1 MSISFREKLEKET
14 ILLDGAFGT
23 YIQSLGI
30 KDDDFKDRPGCMEYL
45 SITRPDLI
53 RKVHSDYLEAG
64 SDAVET
70 NTFGGNAI
78 KLAEYGL
85 SDQVFE
91 LNRAGTKLARDVA
104 DEFSAPSFPRYVIGT
119 MGPTGKLPS
128 STDPVLGDVTY
139 GELKKI
145 FYYQASGI
153 IAGGADALLV
163 ETGQDLLEMKAAVN
177 GAKEAIER
185 AKRDLV
191 LMAQF
196 TLANNGRMLLGTDT
210 SAAMAVLAYLGADVV
225 GINCSAGPLEME
237 GAVKCLSENSPV
249 FVSCVPNA
257 GLPAE
262 VKGRTVYS
270 LGPREMGE
278 IMGRFVR
285 EYRLDIIG
293 GCCGTN
299 PDHIREMRK
308 ALEDSRKREK
318 KANRFCASFYLG
330 FDLGALPRP
339 IIVGE
344 RINTQGSRKMKELLL
359 KEDFDEI
366 IELGKDQ
373 QRNGAR
379 ALDVCSVLTERPTEK
394 RDAVLLTKRLAES
407 VQVPLMIDSTDA
419 EVIEAALR
427 DYPGTAFINSV
438 NLEDGGTK
446 ARRVFSLA
454 KEHAGFVVCLVIDE
468 QGMAG
473 TMERKVAIARRL
485 YDIAVKE
492 YGLAPHRIIF
502 DMLTFTLG
510 TGEKEYLNAATET
523 FDAIERV
530 KLELPG
536 VLTVLG
542 VSNISFGLQKQ
553 ARKTLNALFLHY
565 AVKAGLDM
573 AIVNPADMIGYSDIP
588 QKEREVSENLI
599 FNRHPEALNDLVG
612 YFSGVTLRGKIA
624 PAEEKELPI
633 EERLKKCVFDRNK
646 AGIIPLIDEG
656 LKTINA
662 EDMINNILLDAMRQV
677 GEKLESGEF
686 VLPYVL
692 QSAEVMRKAIEHLQG
707 SLPGDRVH
715 KRGKVLLA
723 TVFGDVHDIG
733 KNLVKMILE
742 NNGFTVLD
750 LGKQVPVEI
759 IVREAQRNKVDAVG
773 LSALLVST
781 ARHMKTCVQSMHDAG
796 LQYPVLIGGAPVNE
810 RFAREISFLGNGSV
824 YKGGVFYARD
834 AFTGLKIM
842 RALTGPDEK
851 KRIMEEYSEQFE
863 PAPEAV
869 HVTEEPD
876 KAGAGYKAK
885 GAKQEVPVPPFYGIR
900 SVSNIFIDDVFRY
913 LDENML
919 FDVAWG
925 SKLKDRQQK
934 KSLVEKEYRQLLNEL
949 KVEIMRKGWLEM
961 RAVYG
966 YFKCRV
972 SGGDMR
978 VLDEKEKVLETI
990 HLAPAEK
997 GGKSPLADYF
1007 LSEAEGQDLVAFQAV
1022 TIGDRMNDAIKEL
1035 SERGE
1040 YSRVFYLHGL
1050 SVHLAE
1056 ALAAYIHDR
1065 IRLELKL
1072 LKGQGKRYSPG
1083 YPLWKDIR
1091 DQKKIFKI
1099 LEIEKRLGI
1108 RLTGECQMVPEQS
1121 TTAMIIYNARAEY

>member
-1 MSISFREKLEKET
+1 METSFREKLKKET
-14 ILLDGAFGT
+14 ILLDGAFAT
-23 YIQSLGI
+23 YIQSLGV
-30 KDDDFKDRPGCMEYL
+30 KDGDFKDRPGCMEYL
-45 SITRPDLI
+45 SITRPDLV

-91 LNRAGTKLARDVA
+91 LNRVGTKLARDTA
-104 DEFSAPSFPRYVIGT
+104 DGFSTSSFPRYVIGT

-128 STDPVLGDVTY
+128 STDPGLGDVTY

-177 GAKEAIER
+177 GAKEAIEKAR
-185 AKRDLV
+185 KDLV
-191 LMAQF
+191 LIAQF

-237 GAVKCLSENSPV
+237 SAVKYLSENSPV
-249 FVSCVPNA
+249 FISCVPNA

-262 VKGRTVYS
+262 VDGKTVYS
-270 LGPREMGE
+270 LGPGEMGE
-278 IMGRFVR
+278 IMARFVR

-299 PDHIREMRK
+299 PEHVREMRK
-308 ALEDSRKREK
+308 ALENSRKREK
-318 KANRFCASFYLG
+318 KVNRFCASFYQG

-359 KEDFDEI
+359 KENFDDI

-379 ALDVCSVLTERPTEK
+379 ALDVCSVLTERSTEK

-407 VQVPLMIDSTDA
+407 VQVPLMIDSTDTD
-419 EVIEAALR
+419 VIEAALR

-438 NLEDGGTK
+438 NLEDGGIK
-446 ARRVFSLA
+446 ARQVFSLA
-454 KEHAGFVVCLVIDE
+454 KEHAGFVVCLAIDE

-473 TMERKVAIARRL
+473 TMERKVAIVHRL
-485 YDIAVKE
+485 YDIAVRE
-492 YGLAPHRIIF
+492 YGLAPHRLLF

-510 TGEKEYLNAATET
+510 TGEKEYLNAAMET

-530 KLELPG
+530 KLELPD

-542 VSNISFGLQKQ
+542 VSNISFGLPKQ
-553 ARKTLNALFLHY
+553 GRKILNAVFLHY

-573 AIVNPADMIGYSDIP
+573 AIMNPADMIGYSDIP
-588 QKEREVSENLI
+588 QKERDVSENLI
-599 FNRHPEALNDLVG
+599 FNRHPEALSDFVG
-612 YFSGVTLRGKIA
+612 YFSGITLKEKIA
-624 PAEEKELPI
+624 PPEEKELPI
-633 EERLKKCVFDRNK
+633 EERLKKCVLDRNK

-656 LKTINA
+656 LKTIGA
-662 EDMINNILLDAMRQV
+662 EDMINKILLDAMRQV

-692 QSAEVMRKAIEHLQG
+692 QSAEVMRKAIEHLQEF
-707 SLPGDRVH
+707 LPRDRIH

-759 IVREAQRNKVDAVG
+759 IVREAKRNKVDAVG

-796 LQYPVLIGGAPVNE
+796 LHYPMLIGGAPVNE
-810 RFAREISFLGNGSV
+810 SYARDISFLGNGSI

-834 AFTGLKIM
+834 VFTGLNIM
-842 RALTGPDEK
+842 QALTTPEEK
-851 KRIMEEYSEQFE
+851 KRIMDEYGKQFE
-863 PAPEAV
+863 PAPETV
-869 HVTEEPD
+869 HVIEEPHE
-876 KAGAGYKAK
+876 ASAERKAK
-885 GAKQEVPVPPFYGIR
+885 SVKQEVPAPPFYGIR
-900 SVSNIFIDDVFRY
+900 SVSNVFMDDVFRY
-913 LDENML
+913 LDKKML

-925 SKLKDRQQK
+925 SKLKDKQQK

-949 KVEIMRKGWLEM
+949 KEEIMRKGWLDLK
-961 RAVYG
+961 AVYG

-972 SGGDMR
+972 SDGDMR

-990 HLAPAEK
+990 HFTSAEK
-997 GGKSPLADYF
+997 GKKRALTDYF
-1007 LSEAEGQDLVAFQAV
+1007 VSEAEGQDLVAFQAV
-1022 TIGDRMNDAIKEL
+1022 TIGDRINDAIKEL
-1035 SERGE
+1035 SDKGE

-1065 IRLELKL
+1065 IRVELKL
-1072 LKGQGKRYSPG
+1072 VKGQGKRYSPG

-1108 RLTGECQMVPEQS
+1108 RLTEECQMVPEQS
-1121 TTAMIIYNARAEY
+1121 TTAMVVYNERAEY